1 MRVGYVRVS
10 SEDQNVVRQL
20 DGVSV
25 EKVFTDKVSGKTAAE
40 RPALQQLLE
49 FVREGDAVVVHSMDR
64 LARNLDDLRKIVN
77 LLTNK
82 QVKVEF
88 VKEGSS
94 QKTEFKVR

>member
-25 EKVFTDKVSGKTAAE
+25 EKVFTDKVSGKNAAE